1 MENVE
6 YCTLAAIVA
15 ETVQAICVRSMQDT
29 KRKSHSTNR
38 IVPSS
43 QMTHLRLP
51 TVTGSARIVIRNRRK
66 PSALSVISDGSHVAL
81 SQHLLN
87 FLVLKAE
94 RMDVK
99 SLNFFLYT
107 LCIDLGLLNNL
118 AASLR

>member
-1 MENVE
+1 
-6 YCTLAAIVA
+6 
-15 ETVQAICVRSMQDT
+15 
-29 KRKSHSTNR
+29 
-38 IVPSS
+38 
-43 QMTHLRLP
+43 MTHLRLP